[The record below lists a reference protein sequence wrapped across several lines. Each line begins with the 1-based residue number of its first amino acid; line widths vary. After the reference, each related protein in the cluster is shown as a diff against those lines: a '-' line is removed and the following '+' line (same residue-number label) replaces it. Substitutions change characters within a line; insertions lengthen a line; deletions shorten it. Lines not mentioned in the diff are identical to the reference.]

1 MTIEKINGLIAAPF
15 TPMNNNGK
23 INPMIIPNYSEFL
36 KKTGV
41 KGVFICGTTGE
52 GLSLSIKERFIIAK
66 EWIKQKSPEFKVI
79 IHVGTTSLEQSKSLA
94 NHAQEIGADAIST
107 MAPMFLKPNN
117 INNLVKFCKEIAKEA
132 NDTPFYYY
140 NIPSISGVEL
150 SMVDY
155 INLASKEIPS
165 FYGMK
170 FTHNNFMEMQ
180 SCINLNNN
188 KWNILHGLD
197 EVLLAGLSF
206 GINGAVGSTYNF
218 LGNLYNSIIQE
229 FKNGK
234 IENARK
240 KQLISVRIIET
251 MIKYGGSIVAG
262 KSMMKLIGIDC
273 GPTRSPLPKLSENE
287 FSKLSEELKKVD
299 FYKYL

>member
-15 TPMNNNGK
+15 TPMGNTGK

-52 GLSLSIKERFIIAK
+52 GLSLSIEERFIIAN
-66 EWIKQKSPEFKVI
+66 EWIKQKSAKFKVI
-79 IHVGTTSLEQSKSLA
+79 IHVGTTSLEQSKTLA
-94 NHAQEIGADAIST
+94 NHAQKIGADAIST
-107 MAPMFLKPNN
+107 MAPMFLKPTNTSD
-117 INNLVKFCKEIAKEA
+117 LVEFCKEISMEA
-132 NDTPFYYY
+132 DKTPFYYY
-140 NIPSISGVEL
+140 NIPSITGVEF

-155 INLASKEIPS
+155 INLASKNIPN
-165 FYGMK
+165 FHGMK
-170 FTHNNFMEMQ
+170 FTHDNFMEMQ

-206 GINGAVGSTYNF
+206 GVNGAVGSTYNF
-218 LGNLYNSIIQE
+218 LGKLYNSLIE
-229 FKNGK
+229 NFKNGK
-234 IENARK
+234 IKAARK
-240 KQLISVRIIET
+240 KQLVSVKIIET

-262 KSMMKLIGIDC
+262 KPMMKLIGIDC
-273 GPTRSPLPKLSENE
+273 GPTRLPLKKLSENE
-287 FSKLSEELKKVD
+287 FSKLKNELNEVG
-299 FYKYL
+299 FFNYL

>member
-1 MTIEKINGLIAAPF
+1 MTIEKINGLIAAPY
-15 TPMNNNGK
+15 TPMSNTGK

-36 KKTGV
+36 KKKGI

-52 GLSLSIKERFIIAK
+52 GLSLSIEERFIIAN

-94 NHAQEIGADAIST
+94 IHAQKIGADAIST

-206 GINGAVGSTYNF
+206 GITGAVGSTYNF

-273 GPTRSPLPKLSENE
+273 GPTRSPLPKLSDNE
-287 FSKLSEELKKVD
+287 FSKLKEELKKVD

>member
-15 TPMNNNGK
+15 TPMENTGK

-52 GLSLSIKERFIIAK
+52 GLSLSIEERFIIAN
-66 EWIKQKSPEFKVI
+66 EWIKQKSAKFKVI
-79 IHVGTTSLEQSKSLA
+79 IHVGTTSLEQSKTLA
-94 NHAQEIGADAIST
+94 NHAQKIGADAIST
-107 MAPMFLKPNN
+107 MAPMFLKPTNTSD
-117 INNLVKFCKEIAKEA
+117 LVEFCKEISMEA
-132 NDTPFYYY
+132 DKTPFYYY
-140 NIPSISGVEL
+140 NIPSITGVEF

-155 INLASKEIPS
+155 INLASKKIPN
-165 FYGMK
+165 FHGMK
-170 FTHNNFMEMQ
+170 FTHDNFMEMQ

-206 GINGAVGSTYNF
+206 GVNGAVGSTYNF
-218 LGNLYNSIIQE
+218 LGKLYNSLIE
-229 FKNGK
+229 NFKNGK
-234 IENARK
+234 IKDARK
-240 KQLISVRIIET
+240 KQLVSVKIIET

-262 KSMMKLIGIDC
+262 KPMMKLIGIDC
-273 GPTRSPLPKLSENE
+273 GPTRLPLKKLSENE
-287 FSKLSEELKKVD
+287 FSKLKNELNEVG
-299 FYKYL
+299 FFNYL

>member
-1 MTIEKINGLIAAPF
+1 MTIEKINGLIAAPY
-15 TPMNNNGK
+15 TPMSNTGK

-36 KKTGV
+36 KKKGI

-52 GLSLSIKERFIIAK
+52 GLSLSIEERFIIAN

-94 NHAQEIGADAIST
+94 IHAQKIGADAIST

-240 KQLISVRIIET
+240 KQFISVRIIET

-273 GPTRSPLPKLSENE
+273 GPTRLPLPKLSENE

>member
-1 MTIEKINGLIAAPF
+1 MTIEKINGLIAAPY
-15 TPMNNNGK
+15 TPMSNTGK

-36 KKTGV
+36 KKKGI

-52 GLSLSIKERFIIAK
+52 GLSLSIEERFIIAN

-94 NHAQEIGADAIST
+94 IHAQKIGADAIST

-206 GINGAVGSTYNF
+206 GITGAVGSTYNF

-251 MIKYGGSIVAG
+251 MIKYGGSIIAG
-262 KSMMKLIGIDC
+262 KPMMKLIGIDC
-273 GPTRSPLPKLSENE
+273 GPTRSPLPKLSDNE
-287 FSKLSEELKKVD
+287 FSKLKEELKKVD

>member
-1 MTIEKINGLIAAPF
+1 MTIEKINGLIAAPY
-15 TPMNNNGK
+15 TPMSNTGK

-36 KKTGV
+36 KKKGI

-52 GLSLSIKERFIIAK
+52 GLSLSIEERFIIAN

-94 NHAQEIGADAIST
+94 IHAQKIGADAIST

-251 MIKYGGSIVAG
+251 MIKYGGSIIAG
-262 KSMMKLIGIDC
+262 KPMMKLIGIDC
-273 GPTRSPLPKLSENE
+273 GPTRSPLPKLSDNE
-287 FSKLSEELKKVD
+287 FSKLKEELKKVD

>member
-1 MTIEKINGLIAAPF
+1 
-15 TPMNNNGK
+15 
-23 INPMIIPNYSEFL
+23 
-36 KKTGV
+36 
-41 KGVFICGTTGE
+41 
-52 GLSLSIKERFIIAK
+52 
-66 EWIKQKSPEFKVI
+66 
-79 IHVGTTSLEQSKSLA
+79 
-94 NHAQEIGADAIST
+94 
-107 MAPMFLKPNN
+107 
-117 INNLVKFCKEIAKEA
+117 
-132 NDTPFYYY
+132 
-140 NIPSISGVEL
+140 
-150 SMVDY
+150 MVDY

-251 MIKYGGSIVAG
+251 MIKYGGSIIAG
-262 KSMMKLIGIDC
+262 KPMMKLIGIDC
-273 GPTRSPLPKLSENE
+273 GPTRSPLPKLSDNE
-287 FSKLSEELKKVD
+287 FSKLKEELKKVD

>member
-15 TPMNNNGK
+15 TPMGNTGK

-52 GLSLSIKERFIIAK
+52 GLSLSIEERFIIAN
-66 EWIKQKSPEFKVI
+66 EWIKQKSAKFKII
-79 IHVGTTSLEQSKSLA
+79 IHVGTTSLEQSKTLA
-94 NHAQEIGADAIST
+94 NHAQKIGADAIST

-117 INNLVKFCKEIAKEA
+117 TSDLVEFCKEISIEA
-132 NDTPFYYY
+132 DKTPFYYY
-140 NIPSISGVEL
+140 NIPSITGVEF

-155 INLASKEIPS
+155 INLASKKIPN
-165 FYGMK
+165 FHGMK
-170 FTHNNFMEMQ
+170 FTHDNFMEMQ

-206 GINGAVGSTYNF
+206 GVNGAVGSTYNF
-218 LGNLYNSIIQE
+218 LGKLYNSLIE
-229 FKNGK
+229 NFKNGK
-234 IENARK
+234 IKDARK
-240 KQLISVRIIET
+240 KQLVSVKIIET

-262 KSMMKLIGIDC
+262 KPMMKLIGIDC
-273 GPTRSPLPKLSENE
+273 GPTRLPLKKLSENE
-287 FSKLSEELKKVD
+287 FSKLKNELNEVG
-299 FYKYL
+299 FFNYL

>member
-1 MTIEKINGLIAAPF
+1 
-15 TPMNNNGK
+15 
-23 INPMIIPNYSEFL
+23 
-36 KKTGV
+36 
-41 KGVFICGTTGE
+41 
-52 GLSLSIKERFIIAK
+52 
-66 EWIKQKSPEFKVI
+66 
-79 IHVGTTSLEQSKSLA
+79 
-94 NHAQEIGADAIST
+94 

>member
-1 MTIEKINGLIAAPF
+1 MTIEKINGLIAAPY
-15 TPMNNNGK
+15 TPMSNTGK

-36 KKTGV
+36 KKKGI

-52 GLSLSIKERFIIAK
+52 GLSLSIEERFIIAN

-94 NHAQEIGADAIST
+94 IHAQKIGADAIST

-206 GINGAVGSTYNF
+206 GITGAVGSTYNF

-251 MIKYGGSIVAG
+251 IIKYGGSIIAG
-262 KSMMKLIGIDC
+262 KPMMKLIGIDC
-273 GPTRSPLPKLSENE
+273 GPTRSPLPKLSDNE
-287 FSKLSEELKKVD
+287 FSKLKEELKKVD

>member
-1 MTIEKINGLIAAPF
+1 MTIEKINGLIAAPY
-15 TPMNNNGK
+15 TPMSNTGK

-36 KKTGV
+36 KKKGI

-52 GLSLSIKERFIIAK
+52 GLSLSIEERFIIAN

-94 NHAQEIGADAIST
+94 IHAQEIGADAIST

-251 MIKYGGSIVAG
+251 MIKYGGSIIAG
-262 KSMMKLIGIDC
+262 KPMMKLIGIDC
-273 GPTRSPLPKLSENE
+273 GPTRSPLPKLSDNE
-287 FSKLSEELKKVD
+287 FSKLKEELKKVD

>member
-15 TPMNNNGK
+15 TPMGNTGK

-52 GLSLSIKERFIIAK
+52 GLSLSIEERFIIAN
-66 EWIKQKSPEFKVI
+66 EWIKQKSAKFKVI
-79 IHVGTTSLEQSKSLA
+79 IHVGTTSLEQSKTLA
-94 NHAQEIGADAIST
+94 NHAQKIGADAIST

-117 INNLVKFCKEIAKEA
+117 TSDLVEFCKEISMEA
-132 NDTPFYYY
+132 DKTPFYYY
-140 NIPSISGVEL
+140 NIPSITGVEF

-155 INLASKEIPS
+155 INLASKNIPN
-165 FYGMK
+165 FHGMK
-170 FTHNNFMEMQ
+170 FTHDNFMEMQ

-206 GINGAVGSTYNF
+206 GVNGAVGSTYNF
-218 LGNLYNSIIQE
+218 LGKLYNSLIE
-229 FKNGK
+229 NFKNGK
-234 IENARK
+234 IKAARK
-240 KQLISVRIIET
+240 KQLVSVKIIET

-262 KSMMKLIGIDC
+262 KPMMKLIGIDC
-273 GPTRSPLPKLSENE
+273 GPTRLPLKKLSENE
-287 FSKLSEELKKVD
+287 FSKLKNELNEVG
-299 FYKYL
+299 FFNYL

>member
-15 TPMNNNGK
+15 TPMENTGK

-52 GLSLSIKERFIIAK
+52 GLSLSIEERFIIAN
-66 EWIKQKSPEFKVI
+66 EWIKQKSTEFKVI
-79 IHVGTTSLEQSKSLA
+79 IHVGTTSLEQSKKLA
-94 NHAQEIGADAIST
+94 NHAQKIGADAIST
-107 MAPMFLKPNN
+107 MAPMFLKPTNTSD
-117 INNLVKFCKEIAKEA
+117 LVEFCKEISMEA
-132 NDTPFYYY
+132 DKTPFYYY
-140 NIPSISGVEL
+140 NIPSITGVEF

-155 INLASKEIPS
+155 INLASKKIPN
-165 FYGMK
+165 FHGMK
-170 FTHNNFMEMQ
+170 FTHDNFMEMQ

-188 KWNILHGLD
+188 KLNILHGLD

-206 GINGAVGSTYNF
+206 GVTGAVGSTYNF
-218 LGNLYNSIIQE
+218 LGKLYNSLIE
-229 FKNGK
+229 NFKNGK
-234 IENARK
+234 IKAARK
-240 KQLISVRIIET
+240 KQLVSVKIIET
-251 MIKYGGSIVAG
+251 IIKYGGSIVAG
-262 KSMMKLIGIDC
+262 KPMMKLIGIDC

-287 FSKLSEELKKVD
+287 FSKLKEELKKVD